1 MSESQAKNIAK
12 KMFNVSNS
20 FKGDTLNQIL
30 KLYKSNS
37 LFRFTM
43 DTKRVNNDLKK
54 KILGLAFNSTMP
66 EIDLI
71 NYLIDSNI
79 TSLYPEIVKRY
90 NHLCD
95 LKGDKINVSI
105 TTTSEE
111 NQEIEEKI
119 KNLLLTASS
128 KKISLSSTQD
138 KSLVGGIKVRIQNKI
153 IDGSISTKLK
163 NLKEKLMRA

>member
-1 MSESQAKNIAK
+1 MSENQAKNIAK

-20 FKGDTLNQIL
+20 FKSDTLNQIL

-54 KILGLAFNSTMP
+54 KILGSAFNSTMP
-66 EIDLI
+66 EINLI
-71 NYLIDSNI
+71 NYLIDSNL
-79 TSLYPEIVKRY
+79 TSLYPEIVKHY
-90 NHLCD
+90 NHFCD

-119 KNLLLTASS
+119 KNLLNASS
-128 KKISLSSTQD
+128 KNIALSSAQD